1 MNDKVIQAPL
11 KDRMIVYV
19 GVAMVLLFSW
29 LYILGMGWH
38 MNTLPFIDNSTSMNM
53 DMSQDSM
60 PMDKGGMGMEKDK
73 GMTMDKDSMN
83 ESMDMNKE
91 TSMITQILTWMP
103 PMGNMWALSDFF
115 LLFMMWA
122 VMMIAMM
129 TPSILP
135 MLMLYT
141 TLNSRKK
148 MQGQESASPM
158 FLLSGY
164 LSSWVLFSLFITMPQ
179 YFLHT
184 NGYLNMMME
193 PMHAYLAAFVLIMAG
208 IYQFTPYKDAC
219 LNVCQSPLSFLTNN
233 WQDGNLGAFIIG
245 YKHGFYCV
253 GCCWALMLTLFAL
266 GVMNILWVIV
276 LTVFV
281 LFEKVSYNYPLAYRR
296 AVGAFL
302 ITWGLVLAV

>member
-1 MNDKVIQAPL
+1 MNEKALQAPL
-11 KDRMIVYV
+11 KDRMTVYI
-19 GVAMVLLFSW
+19 GVAAVLLFSW
-29 LYILGMGWH
+29 LYIIGMGWH
-38 MNTLPFIDNSTSMNM
+38 MNTLPFIDNPTTMSMDTPGN
-53 DMSQDSM
+53 SM
-60 PMDKGGMGMEKDK
+60 EMDKGGMDMQEGKSH
-73 GMTMDKDSMN
+73 TMNMN
-83 ESMDMNKE
+83 QESG
-91 TSMITQILTWMP
+91 MITEILTWMP
-103 PMGNMWALSDFF
+103 PMGNIWMFSDFF
-115 LLFMMWA
+115 LLFMMWS

-129 TPSILP
+129 MPSILP

-148 MQGQESASPM
+148 IQGQDSASPLI
-158 FLLSGY
+158 LLSGY
-164 LSSWVLFSLFITMPQ
+164 LLSWILFSLFITLPQ

-193 PMHAYLAAFVLIMAG
+193 PMHAALAAFVLILAG

-233 WQDGNLGAFIIG
+233 WQDGKLGAFIIG

-276 LTVFV
+276 LTIFV
-281 LFEKVSYNYPLAYRR
+281 LFEKVSYNYPMIYRR
-296 AVGAFL
+296 AVGTFL
-302 ITWGLVLAV
+302 IIWGLVLVV